1 MKRELKDIESDLK
14 LAQDRLK
21 PIQEARDKAVGEVNK
36 YFRELQKYK
45 LDNGLFTPMS
55 ELRQYIGK
63 YISSI
68 SLVEKLPDGTLEVE
82 EMYNDEYFKV
92 DDDGNLDY
100 SSEYNGDMSYDK
112 TIQKY
117 VMWCHYMRTEHNY
130 IGYLQ
135 VKIEGGVKT
144 D

>member
-21 PIQEARDKAVGEVNK
+21 PIQEARDKAVNEVNK

-45 LDNGLFTPMS
+45 LDNELFTPIS
-55 ELRQYIGK
+55 ELHHHIGK
-63 YISSI
+63 NISSI

-82 EMYNDEYFKV
+82 EMYGDEYFKI

-100 SSEYNGDMSYDK
+100 SSEYGGSMNYDK

-117 VMWCHYMRTEHNY
+117 VMWCYYMRMEHDY

-135 VKIEGGVKT
+135 LKIEGE

>member
-21 PIQEARDKAVGEVNK
+21 PIQEARDKAVDEVNK
-36 YFRELQKYK
+36 YFYELQKYK
-45 LDNGLFTPMS
+45 LDKGLFAPIS
-55 ELRQYIGK
+55 ELHHHIGK
-63 YISSI
+63 NIFSI

-82 EMYNDEYFKV
+82 EMYGDEYFKI

-100 SSEYNGDMSYDK
+100 LSEYGGVMSYDK
-112 TIQKY
+112 TIQRY
-117 VMWCHYMRTEHNY
+117 VMWCHYMRREHNY

-135 VKIEGGVKT
+135 MEIE